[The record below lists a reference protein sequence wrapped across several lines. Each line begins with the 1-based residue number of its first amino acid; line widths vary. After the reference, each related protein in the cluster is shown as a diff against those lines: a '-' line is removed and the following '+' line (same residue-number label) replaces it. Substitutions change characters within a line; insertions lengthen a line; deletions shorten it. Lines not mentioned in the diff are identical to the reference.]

1 MRKNLFLTY
10 STQHPNVAPFHKI
23 FHLQLS
29 ALYIYTIF
37 TPSKYL
43 KYSKIPSNF
52 QKSLKHQ
59 KKVNPNISNYRKPT
73 INDTIIAIFTETF
86 STSKR
91 FNKSTIA
98 IPPIFAHSFFQP
110 NFQKSLKKQRKVD
123 PKNSNH
129 CKSTFDDTNNAIFTE
144 TPSTSNQFNLST
156 KAITPIFVNSFFE
169 LELIPK
175 LSSLNFRF
183 IKTPTK

>member
-43 KYSKIPSNF
+43 KYSKIPFNF

-59 KKVNPNISNYRKPT
+59 KKVNPKISNYRKPT
-73 INDTIIAIFTETF
+73 INDTIIAIFTETV

-98 IPPIFAHSFFQP
+98 IPPIFAHSFLEP
-110 NFQKSLKKQRKVD
+110 NFQKSLKKQMIWFGIK
-123 PKNSNH
+123 
-129 CKSTFDDTNNAIFTE
+129 IFYNLY
-144 TPSTSNQFNLST
+144 PPLVLCIAFNLAPVT
-156 KAITPIFVNSFFE
+156 LCPDLRIF
-169 LELIPK
+169 
-175 LSSLNFRF
+175 
-183 IKTPTK
+183 

>member
-43 KYSKIPSNF
+43 KYSKILSNF

-73 INDTIIAIFTETF
+73 INDTIIAIFTETP

-144 TPSTSNQFNLST
+144 TPSTSNQF